1 MEEWLEDV
9 KAGGH
14 PLCTES
20 GDSKSTKTPEENME
34 NKILK
39 GGKMETQKVVLWVII
54 GVLLLAVIYTVFF
67 QGGSTTSTS
76 LSSTAGQA
84 ASAYSG
90 MVGGC

>member
-1 MEEWLEDV
+1 
-9 KAGGH
+9 
-14 PLCTES
+14 
-20 GDSKSTKTPEENME
+20 
-34 NKILK
+34 
-39 GGKMETQKVVLWVII
+39 METQKVVLWVII

-84 ASAYSG
+84 ASVYSG